1 MQLSTQADLQLN
13 MESKIQL
20 YPEQEAAL
28 EKLFSGAILLGDTGS
43 GKSYTALAFYK
54 KQYFNKQLYIITTA
68 RKRDEKDWQHEAGN
82 LGISDI
88 TVDSWNNI
96 AKYKDVSH
104 AFFIFDEQRVVG
116 YGKWTKSFISIS
128 KRNHWILLTATPG
141 DRWVDYMPVFIANG
155 FYKHKT
161 DFVNQHVEYNP
172 FVTFP
177 QIKKYHNTGRLISLR
192 NKITV
197 QLDDARHTTQ
207 HQHSIPVKCDLS
219 LYNTIL
225 KDRWN
230 IFEDKPIANVSELMV
245 CLRKIVNSSQDRI
258 DCAKFLISAFDKVIV
273 FYNYD
278 YELYILRDICD
289 ELCYEYYEW
298 NGHNHE
304 EIPDTGDWVY
314 LVQYNSGA
322 EAWNCIETD
331 TIVFYSLNYSYKMT
345 KQARGRIDRINTPYT
360 DLHYYYL
367 YSPKTVDA
375 SILKAIRKKKDFNLK
390 AWERREERLF

>member
-1 MQLSTQADLQLN
+1 MA
-13 MESKIQL
+13 SKIQL

-54 KQYFNKQLYIITTA
+54 KRYYSKPIYIITTA
-68 RKRDEKDWQHEAGN
+68 RKRDEKDWEHEATN

-128 KRNHWILLTATPG
+128 KHNHWILLTATPG
-141 DRWVDYMPVFIANG
+141 DRWIDYMPVFIANG

-161 DFVNQHVEYNP
+161 DFVHQHVEYNP
-172 FVTFP
+172 FVSFP

-197 QLDDARHTTQ
+197 PLDDSRHTTQ
-207 HQHSIPVKCDLS
+207 HQHNVPVNCDLD
-219 LYNTIL
+219 LYNVIF

-278 YELYILRDICD
+278 YELYILRGICD
-289 ELCYEYYEW
+289 ELEYEHYEW

-331 TIVFYSLNYSYKMT
+331 TIIFYSLNYSYKMT
-345 KQARGRIDRINTPYT
+345 KQARGRIDRINTKYK

-367 YSPKTVDA
+367 YSERTVDA

>member
-1 MQLSTQADLQLN
+1 MVY
-13 MESKIQL
+13 KIKL

-54 KQYFNKQLYIITTA
+54 KRYFNKPLYVITTA
-68 RKRDEKDWQHEAGN
+68 RKRDEKDWQNEASN
-82 LGISDI
+82 LGITGLI
-88 TVDSWNNI
+88 VDSWNNI

-116 YGKWTKSFISIS
+116 YGKWTKSFIAIS
-128 KRNHWILLTATPG
+128 KCNHWILLTATPG

-161 DFVNQHVEYNP
+161 DFINQHVEYNP
-172 FVTFP
+172 FVSFP
-177 QIKKYHNTGRLISLR
+177 QIKKYHNTDKLISLR
-192 NKITV
+192 NRITV
-197 QLDDARHTTQ
+197 PLSDSRHTTQ
-207 HQHSIPVKCDLS
+207 HQHSIPVNCDLN
-219 LYNTIL
+219 LYNIIL

-230 IFEDKPIANVSELMV
+230 IFENKPVANVSELMV
-245 CLRKIVNSSQDRI
+245 CLRKVVNSSQDRI

-278 YELYILRDICD
+278 YELDILRGICED
-289 ELCYEYYEW
+289 LEYKYYEW

-331 TIVFYSLNYSYKMT
+331 TIIFYSLNYSYKMT

-367 YSPKTVDA
+367 YTNKTVDS
-375 SILKAIRKKKDFNLK
+375 SILKAIRKKKDFNLR
-390 AWERREERLF
+390 AWERKEQMLF

>member
-1 MQLSTQADLQLN
+1 MA
-13 MESKIQL
+13 SKIKL

-54 KQYFNKQLYIITTA
+54 KQYFNKPLYVITTA
-68 RKRDEKDWQHEAGN
+68 RKRDEKDWQHEALN
-82 LGISDI
+82 LGVSELI
-88 TVDSWNNI
+88 VDSWNNI

-141 DRWVDYMPVFIANG
+141 DRWIDYMPVFIANG

-161 DFVNQHVEYNP
+161 DFINQHVEYNP
-172 FVTFP
+172 FVSFP
-177 QIKKYHNTGRLISLR
+177 QIKKYHNTGRLIALR
-192 NKITV
+192 NRITV
-197 QLDDARHTTQ
+197 PLADSRHTTQ
-207 HQHSIPVKCDLS
+207 HQYSIPVNCDLD
-219 LYNTIL
+219 LYNTVL
-225 KDRWN
+225 KNRWN
-230 IFEDKPIANVSELMV
+230 IFEDKPIANISELMV

-278 YELYILRDICD
+278 YELDILREICD
-289 ELCYEYYEW
+289 DLEYEYYEW

-331 TIVFYSLNYSYKMT
+331 TIIFYSLNYSYKMT
-345 KQARGRIDRINTPYT
+345 KQARGRIDRINTPYK

-367 YSPKTVDA
+367 YTSKTVDS
-375 SILKAIRKKKDFNLK
+375 SILKAIRKKKDFNLR
-390 AWERREERLF
+390 AWERKEQQLF

>member
-1 MQLSTQADLQLN
+1 MA
-13 MESKIQL
+13 SKIKL

-54 KQYFNKQLYIITTA
+54 KQYFNKPLYVITTA
-68 RKRDEKDWQHEAGN
+68 RKRDEKDWQHEALN
-82 LGISDI
+82 LGVSELI
-88 TVDSWNNI
+88 VDSWNNI

-141 DRWVDYMPVFIANG
+141 DRWIDYMPVFIANG

-161 DFVNQHVEYNP
+161 DFITQHVEYNP
-172 FVTFP
+172 FVSFP
-177 QIKKYHNTGRLISLR
+177 QIKKYHNTGRLIALR
-192 NKITV
+192 NRITV
-197 QLDDARHTTQ
+197 PLADSRHTTQ
-207 HQHSIPVKCDLS
+207 HQYSISVNCDLD
-219 LYNTIL
+219 LYNTVL
-225 KDRWN
+225 KNRWN
-230 IFEDKPIANVSELMV
+230 IFEDKPIANISELMV

-278 YELYILRDICD
+278 YELDILREICD
-289 ELCYEYYEW
+289 DLEYEYYEW

-331 TIVFYSLNYSYKMT
+331 TIIFYSLNYSYKMT
-345 KQARGRIDRINTPYT
+345 KQARGRIDRINTPYK

-367 YSPKTVDA
+367 YTNKTVDS
-375 SILKAIRKKKDFNLK
+375 SILKAIRKKKDFNLR
-390 AWERREERLF
+390 AWERKEQQLF

>member
-1 MQLSTQADLQLN
+1 MA
-13 MESKIQL
+13 SKIKL

-54 KQYFNKQLYIITTA
+54 KRYFNKPLYVITTA
-68 RKRDEKDWQHEAGN
+68 RKRDEKDWQNEASN
-82 LGISDI
+82 LGISDLI
-88 TVDSWNNI
+88 VDSWNNI
-96 AKYKDVSH
+96 SKYKDVSH

-161 DFVNQHVEYNP
+161 DFINQHVEYNP
-172 FVTFP
+172 FVSFP
-177 QIKKYHNTGRLISLR
+177 QIKRYHNTGRLISLR
-192 NKITV
+192 NRITV
-197 QLDDARHTTQ
+197 PLADSRHTTQ
-207 HQHSIPVKCDLS
+207 HQHSIPVNCNVD
-219 LYNTIL
+219 LYNTVL

-273 FYNYD
+273 FYNYN
-278 YELYILRDICD
+278 YELDILREICED
-289 ELCYEYYEW
+289 LEYEYYEW

-331 TIVFYSLNYSYKMT
+331 TIIFYSLNYSYKMT

-360 DLHYYYL
+360 NLHYYYL
-367 YSPKTVDA
+367 YTNNTVDS
-375 SILKAIRKKKDFNLK
+375 SILKAIRKKKDFNLR
-390 AWERREERLF
+390 AWERKEQMLF

>member
-1 MQLSTQADLQLN
+1 MA
-13 MESKIQL
+13 SKIEL
-20 YPEQEAAL
+20 YPEQEEAL

-54 KQYFNKQLYIITTA
+54 KRYSNKPLYIITTA
-68 RKRDEKDWQHEAGN
+68 RKRDEKDWQYESAN
-82 LGISDI
+82 LGISGL
-88 TVDSWNNI
+88 TVDSWNNV
-96 AKYKDVSH
+96 AKYKDVSQ

-172 FVTFP
+172 FVSFP
-177 QIKKYHNTGRLISLR
+177 QIKKYHNTGKLISLR
-192 NKITV
+192 NRITV
-197 QLDDARHTTQ
+197 PLADSRHTIQ
-207 HQHSIPVKCDLS
+207 HQHNIPVNCDID
-219 LYNTIL
+219 LYNTVL

-245 CLRKIVNSSQDRI
+245 CLRKIVNTSQDRI
-258 DCAKFLISAFDKVIV
+258 DCAKFLISAFNKVIV

-278 YELYILRDICD
+278 YELYILREICE
-289 ELCYEYYEW
+289 ELEYDYYEW

-314 LVQYNSGA
+314 LVQYSSGA

-331 TIVFYSLNYSYKMT
+331 TIIFYSLNYSYKMT

-360 DLHYYYL
+360 HLHYYYL
-367 YSPKTVDA
+367 YSKKTVDS

-390 AWERREERLF
+390 AWERKEQRLF